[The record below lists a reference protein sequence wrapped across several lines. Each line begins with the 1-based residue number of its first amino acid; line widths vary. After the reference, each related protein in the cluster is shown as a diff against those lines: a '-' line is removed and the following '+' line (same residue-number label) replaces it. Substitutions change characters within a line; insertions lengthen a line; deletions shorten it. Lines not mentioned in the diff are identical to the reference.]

1 MILCVNE
8 CAQYCKTLSIH
19 TPVCYFFASHDA
31 KVGLGPWT
39 YYSYMWPLSHH
50 HCDQIS
56 EMLTLLARIARVSKL
71 QEQIDI
77 LFIALFTIDVHT
89 AWLSFAS

>member
-1 MILCVNE
+1 MNVHSTAKPLV
-8 CAQYCKTLSIH
+8 SIH
-19 TPVCYFFASHDA
+19 PFAIFASHDA

-39 YYSYMWPLSHH
+39 YYSYMWPWSHH